1 MYEYTYTVYN
11 SLEFSEFSFAFPKA
25 HTGKNGMQS
34 SINIGE

>member
-1 MYEYTYTVYN
+1 MNIHIQFIT
-11 SLEFSEFSFAFPKA
+11 LEFSEFSFAFPKA